1 MHCRCAVCCTSV
13 AILLCCR
20 RRFMRQMKT
29 NRLLVLWKESTHTKM
44 IQYAM
49 CDVREYAQCI
59 HIYIYISGWQRSCI
73 AVHWWHENA
82 HVFGE
87 RWFATPM
94 TNGTWTSE
102 LDRRPDSKLHRH
114 THQGTVRRRQHWIA
128 SYKCVRWT
136 SSRKRKHQENDI
148 IKPAPFGRQ
157 MMMIR
162 VRLRHA
168 NVSEVNIYILSFAT
182 RHYVEW
188 HSSAQELMI
197 RRRATVCFERVH
209 LTCSTMISC
218 AEWQKWKRLIYA

>member
-1 MHCRCAVCCTSV
+1 MKREHTHENDTICHVRCARICPV
-13 AILLCCR
+13 
-20 RRFMRQMKT
+20 
-29 NRLLVLWKESTHTKM
+29 HP
-44 IQYAM
+44 
-49 CDVREYAQCI
+49 
-59 HIYIYISGWQRSCI
+59 YIYISGWQRSCI

-82 HVFGE
+82 HVLCRVFGE

-136 SSRKRKHQENDI
+136 SSRKRKHQANDI

-168 NVSEVNIYILSFAT
+168 NVSEVNIYFIICNTALRWMTFFRT
-182 RHYVEW
+182 GTYD
-188 HSSAQELMI
+188 
-197 RRRATVCFERVH
+197 
-209 LTCSTMISC
+209 
-218 AEWQKWKRLIYA
+218 